1 MDFIKENK
9 GKILVAVAAVGG
21 LLWIQSRNSSIP
33 DQITKLMNSYIEKR
47 KNLAE
52 EDIKKEDIIKLRKEI
67 SQILKQYVQ
76 KGKNKEERED
86 QYIEFYITFFQIFYK
101 QIKEL
106 SDDQQLIKAV
116 IEGYRDVMGSFLQIA
131 QLGDSLFESNQE
143 NQFSVQ
149 ECFNQLFTNGEIEEK
164 IDPIDFIFSS
174 LHFIREE
181 DIVNFVDSRIMI
193 NGDLKFNFL
202 TKLIRHSHTC
212 LKIVSNPENKLSN
225 SDFYFSKFYFEMIA
239 DTKFLKAL
247 QSPNLIQSMTL
258 FNAYCSNFNKN
269 LELFILKETFMV
281 KWQKLISSIL
291 SNQEY
296 ISHLSNEKDSST
308 ALSEIFK
315 QLVFSLFNYT
325 ISFNLEEKQLDT
337 YTETFQQRIL
347 PFSSVLLLAEESLKT
362 MDCFLKNMK
371 KLGLLKKHK
380 NTFMTIIHDFSL
392 TLVQFYEKNHCS
404 NYINIF
410 ILSIS
415 LMIINCHN
423 QIPSS
428 KTISQ
433 FWGSIYLPKD
443 CSLQIVSET
452 YFRMSLVQFFEMT
465 GLTTFIESLIKYY
478 EPDMQKKIKVLLQ
491 LLNNK
496 RYHFNRLRIIG
507 YQFAILQEDFED
519 QAVQENICNQ
529 IFKKQN
535 KDSKASIFSLI
546 NIGEKIFTPLHY
558 INQIDIETDIS
569 DEEEKQEI
577 KQQIEKY
584 TQECIQYLIN
594 VFQLSKEK
602 ISIED
607 MLTYARNGIHNKLTL
622 EQIKSVVEEDK
633 QSNTKI
639 KQGIVLNNQMEIFF
653 DKQMVFQGFEL
664 TQLSQDMNL
673 IFYDTLDFIKEIQY
687 RLFTKKFFVD
697 YVIACFF
704 KNPLIITQIHTHALV
719 LYELM
724 IDFIY
729 EYLTKNPEIDNQDI
743 DNLRDKLCED
753 NTVFA
758 TLKKDS
764 LLFIEANSSAKSI
777 TDQLLKRV
785 EARLEQISKL

>member
-33 DQITKLMNSYIEKR
+33 DQITKLINSYIEKR
-47 KNLAE
+47 KNVTE
-52 EDIKKEDIIKLRKEI
+52 EDMKKEDIIKLRKEI
-67 SQILKQYVQ
+67 SYILKQFVQ
-76 KGKNKEERED
+76 KGKNKEEREG

-106 SDDQQLIKAV
+106 SDDQQQMKGL
-116 IEGYRDVMGSFLQIA
+116 IEGYRDIMGSFLQISL
-131 QLGDSLFESNQE
+131 LGDSLFESNQD
-143 NQFSVQ
+143 NKFSVQ
-149 ECFNQLFTNGEIEEK
+149 ECFYQLFTNGEIEEK
-164 IDPIDFIFSS
+164 IDTIDFIFSS

-181 DIVNFVDSRIMI
+181 DLVNFVDSRIMV
-193 NGDLKFNFL
+193 NQDLKFNFL

-212 LKIVSNPENKLSN
+212 LKIISNPENRLSN
-225 SDFYFSKFYFEMIA
+225 SDFYFSKFYFEMIG
-239 DTKFLKAL
+239 DIKFLKQL
-247 QSPNLIQSMTL
+247 QPLNLIQSMTL

-269 LELFILKETFMV
+269 LELFILKETFML
-281 KWQKLISSIL
+281 KWQKLIQSIL

-296 ISHLSNEKDSST
+296 IKQLSNEQDSAKT
-308 ALSEIFK
+308 LSEIFK
-315 QLVFSLFNYT
+315 QLAFSLFNFT
-325 ISFNLEEKQLDT
+325 ISFNIEEKQLDT

-347 PFSSVLLLAEESLKT
+347 PFSSVLLLAEETLKT
-362 MDCFLKNMK
+362 MDCFLKNLK
-371 KLGLLKKHK
+371 KLGLINKHK
-380 NTFMTIIHDFSL
+380 NTFMTIIHDFLL
-392 TLVQFYEKNHCS
+392 TLVQFYDKNNCS

-428 KTISQ
+428 KTINQ
-433 FWGSIYLPKD
+433 FWASIYLPKD

-452 YFRMSLVQFFEMT
+452 FFRMSLVQFFEMT

-496 RYHFNRLRIIG
+496 RYNFNRLRIIG
-507 YQFAILQEDFED
+507 YQFAILQSDFED
-519 QAVQENICNQ
+519 QVVQENITNQ
-529 IFKKQN
+529 IFKKTN
-535 KDSKASIFSLI
+535 KDNKACIFSLI

-558 INQIDIETDIS
+558 INQIDVETDIS
-569 DEEEKQEI
+569 DNEEKQEI
-577 KQQIEKY
+577 SQQIEKY

-607 MLTYARNGIHNKLTL
+607 MLTYARNGIHSKLTL
-622 EQIKSVVEEDK
+622 EQIKSVAEEDD
-633 QSNTKI
+633 QNNTQI
-639 KQGIVLNNQMEIFF
+639 KQGIVLNNQMELFF

-664 TQLSQDMNL
+664 TQLNQDMSL
-673 IFYDTLDFIKEIQY
+673 IFYDTLDFVKEIQY

-697 YVIACFF
+697 YAVTCFF

-729 EYLTKNPEIDNQDI
+729 EYLIKNPEHDNQDI
-743 DNLRDKLCED
+743 DYLKDQLCDD
-753 NTVFA
+753 NTVFS

-764 LLFIEANSSAKSI
+764 LLFIEGNQTAKSI
-777 TDQLLKRV
+777 TEQLLKRV